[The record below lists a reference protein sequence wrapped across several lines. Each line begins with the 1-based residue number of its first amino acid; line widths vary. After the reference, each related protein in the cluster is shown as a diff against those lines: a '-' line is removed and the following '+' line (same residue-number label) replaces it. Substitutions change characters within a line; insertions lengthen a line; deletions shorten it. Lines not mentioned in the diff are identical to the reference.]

1 MQQEEILTI
10 TNLSK
15 AYGYKEILKGIDLHV
30 KRGEIIGYIGP
41 NGAGKSTTIK
51 IILGMEQDYYGDVKL
66 FGENIRQSGIE
77 YKRKIGYVPEI
88 ADVYDN
94 LTGYEYLSFIGQ
106 LYGLDLE
113 TAAEKSK
120 TLMELFGVGEAYHSR
135 ISSYSKGMRQK
146 LLIISSLLHNPD
158 VLFLDEPI
166 NGLDANSVMIFKEI
180 LAQLAAQGKTIFY
193 SSHLM
198 DVVEKISSRIILLN
212 DGKIA
217 ADGTFAELQANNA
230 AGTLEGIFNQLTGF
244 DSYKEIGEQFVTV
257 VQEVL

>member
-1 MQQEEILTI
+1 MQQQEILTI
-10 TNLSK
+10 TNLTKS
-15 AYGYKEILKGIDLHV
+15 YGNKEILKGIDLHV
-30 KRGEIIGYIGP
+30 TGGEIIGYIGP

-51 IILGMEQDYYGDVKL
+51 IILGMEGDYGGEIKL
-66 FGENIRQSGIE
+66 FGENIQKDQIE

-88 ADVYDN
+88 ADVYDS
-94 LTGYEYLSFIGQ
+94 LTGYEYLTFIGQ

-113 TAAEKSK
+113 TAANKSK
-120 TLMELFGVGEAYHSR
+120 TLMELFGVGKSYHVR

-198 DVVEKISSRIILLN
+198 DVVEKISSRIVLLK
-212 DGKIA
+212 DGQIA
-217 ADGTFAELQANNA
+217 ADGTFAQLQADNA
-230 AGTLEGIFNQLTGF
+230 SGTLEGIFNQLTGF
-244 DSYKEIGEQFVTV
+244 DNYKEIGEQFVSV
-257 VQEVL
+257 VQEVK